1 MARVEDKEKSIDTSG
16 SKRRLVIRR
25 SASAGLCSDV
35 SSSSS
40 PAPFVDIGG
49 NELVSREHFK
59 SLSAT
64 PFDDMMFVK
73 DNWRIKEIIPADC
86 PSPNAWNY
94 IMEMRNSA
102 EFREEFFTKIFPRIV
117 PSKTQ
122 VDDMMSFR
130 DSGQDLKRVIEE
142 LADKVSRD
150 SYLSKCGFTYS
161 RADKGVSE

>member
-1 MARVEDKEKSIDTSG
+1 MAKRLTKQEIFDKGEDLGLGSVVE
-16 SKRRLVIRR
+16 
-25 SASAGLCSDV
+25 
-35 SSSSS
+35 
-40 PAPFVDIGG
+40 PFVDVGG
-49 NELVSREHFK
+49 GELVSRAHFK

-73 DNWRIKEIIPADC
+73 DNWRIKEIKPSDC

-142 LADKVSRD
+142 LSDKVSRD
-150 SYLSKCGFTYS
+150 EYLVKHGFSYVG
-161 RADKGVSE
+161 DGKGVSG